1 MTFSVLQII
10 VKLLLIFS
18 LTNKGLLLKKT
29 RHNFVEGNRSELH
42 LFSCFPGPTPVISW
56 QVGTGLTEQNFKF

>member
-10 VKLLLIFS
+10 LKLLLVFS
-18 LTNKGLLLKKT
+18 LTDKGFSLKKK
-29 RHNFVEGNRSELH
+29 RQKLVEGNRSELH

-56 QVGTGLTEQNFKF
+56 LVGTGLAEQNCKI